1 MAEISHNGN
10 RRFPRVSCYDQRGRN
25 GRNRQP
31 DREKA
36 TLDENIVHRGKRVE
50 NGFARYS
57 RHSYTTIMI
66 W

>member
-1 MAEISHNGN
+1 MATVGFRAFLVMTNEVEMVEIGS
-10 RRFPRVSCYDQRGRN
+10 QIK
-25 GRNRQP
+25 
-31 DREKA
+31 KA

>member
-1 MAEISHNGN
+1 MATVGFRAFLVMTNEVEMVEIGS
-10 RRFPRVSCYDQRGRN
+10 QIKK
-25 GRNRQP
+25 
-31 DREKA
+31 KA
-36 TLDENIVHRGKRVE
+36 TLDKNIVHRGKRVE